1 MAVFG
6 AKNPHTQFLVAGGV
20 TCYES
25 LTPERIAEFE
35 GLYKEVNDFVNQVYI
50 PDLLLVGGAYK
61 DWAKIGGTTNFMT
74 FGEFPGDER
83 NLESRW
89 FKPGVVFDRKLEV
102 LPFDP
107 SKIEEHV
114 RHSWYAGDAVH
125 KPFQGVTEPKFTFMG
140 DKDRYSWMKAPRY
153 DGRAM
158 EPARSRR
165 FWWPI
170 SRAMPRSSR

>member
-61 DWAKIGGTTNFMT
+61 DWTKIGGTAT
-74 FGEFPGDER
+74 
-83 NLESRW
+83 L
-89 FKPGVVFDRKLEV
+89 
-102 LPFDP
+102 
-107 SKIEEHV
+107 
-114 RHSWYAGDAVH
+114 
-125 KPFQGVTEPKFTFMG
+125 
-140 DKDRYSWMKAPRY
+140 
-153 DGRAM
+153 
-158 EPARSRR
+158 
-165 FWWPI
+165 
-170 SRAMPRSSR
+170 